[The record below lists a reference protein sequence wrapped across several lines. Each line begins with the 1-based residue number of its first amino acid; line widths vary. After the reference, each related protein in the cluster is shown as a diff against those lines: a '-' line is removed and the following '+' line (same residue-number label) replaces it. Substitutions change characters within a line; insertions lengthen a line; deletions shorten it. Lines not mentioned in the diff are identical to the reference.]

1 MRLLYILLLTAFSLS
16 FSLTAFSQT
25 FYNGL
30 VRYEGQVIDC
40 SHVLNRYA
48 HSGVPSIKEDKLVKK
63 CCAAVREI
71 AKNEGVNELLVA
83 HMRTCRQLGR

>member
-1 MRLLYILLLTAFSLS
+1 MIAFLLFL
-16 FSLTAFSQT
+16 SLTAFSQT
-25 FYNGL
+25 LYNGL

-63 CCAAVREI
+63 CCVAVREI
-71 AKNEGVNELLVA
+71 AKKEGVNDLLVV
-83 HMRTCRQLGR
+83 HMRICRQLGR